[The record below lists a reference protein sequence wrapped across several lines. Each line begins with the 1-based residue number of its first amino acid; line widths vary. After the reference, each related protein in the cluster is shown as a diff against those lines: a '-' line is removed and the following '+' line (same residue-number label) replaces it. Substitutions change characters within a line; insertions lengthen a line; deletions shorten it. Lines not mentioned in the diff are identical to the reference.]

1 MWVKTL
7 KTLPLFGLMLLSFA
21 TGVFAGDYDCETDN
35 PKVPICDY
43 KAVGTTVPTGLC
55 ELKDNSST
63 DCKTNAKPGVT
74 FYIIAPDAGSDSL
87 LFKVH
92 STGDVITADKAPVS
106 DASGTVRIDLKGL
119 YPKYNVVLG
128 VLTSDNKTT
137 LARVMNFYAPELKYC
152 ADADCKT
159 PIDGN
164 WNAQLKVGEKKQIFV
179 QAIFPIGPDKGKA
192 DATLKGEAARFYIT
206 TKPGDES
213 LEFFNES
220 GTPLDYVYADVQ
232 ETIAVGYLDSL
243 NEGKTSFWI
252 SAKKAV
258 SGVDFSTNSIV
269 DIQANGDVDF
279 LSKAPFPGKLD
290 FVNEGLPSL
299 DSAFIFDADGDGVGD
314 SVSAYFNGKLQQI
327 VFSNYKFNWPNDGDY
342 KGFNSNYVDPNDN
355 KGVAE
360 FSGVQSSL
368 PDSIGKGSIMVDVK
382 SEASGVQ
389 TTLDVKLVDR
399 IGPVIMQATLIKTKA
414 TEGKALDTLILH
426 FNKAVDES
434 WTEGAGFVLN
444 KNPFSMKA
452 IEKEG
457 EVWTFVIPVGSA
469 SIGDNIGIAT
479 TCAEGKCPDGLVKAA
494 DGNKTGKN
502 NPALITDSGLNY
514 VDNENNG
521 FYDRDGD
528 GRMDSA
534 TVAFENA
541 ITEKDL
547 EGMEITLYWTD
558 NAGQVVEITPD
569 LADRKVVNL
578 SENGKIV
585 EIKVDAV
592 KYDIKQMLTSVDTAG
607 LADSLKYGYAKV
619 SKKIQI
625 DGKDST
631 VVENYS
637 MNDRMSPVV
646 VKTFLQPE
654 SFQRME
660 ADVLTINFSEPINR
674 ESVTSADLADC
685 FSFYVDGN
693 WVNLSFNSV
702 EWNEDGRSVKVH
714 LETGVKLS
722 KRLNPSDS
730 IRFDNTAIELV
741 DMNGNGI
748 SGKAPEIVVEGNPRV
763 LMETTPMATLKQME
777 DLPEDVAVSPEFY
790 RSAKEVEQGLGVLMD
805 ISFATALDKDST
817 GATIMNLEEVG
828 LKWELNVYTSLGAYV
843 AGDKGT
849 VRCNDEAFNGN
860 CFENARMLYLRWNMR
875 ADDGRKA
882 GVGVYIAQF
891 KVKVFGASGTGTNG
905 EAFKV
910 ERLYKW
916 GLRAGK
922 N

>member
-21 TGVFAGDYDCETDN
+21 TGVFADDFHCTEDN
-35 PKVPICDY
+35 PPPYCSFHVIGSS
-43 KAVGTTVPTGLC
+43 VGTGLC
-55 ELKDNSST
+55 ELRAGMEGQACSATS
-63 DCKTNAKPGVT
+63 AQPGAEFQV
-74 FYIIAPDAGSDSL
+74 IAPDAGSDSL
-87 LFKVH
+87 VFLLYESGDTIKTDGAKVSNA
-92 STGDVITADKAPVS
+92 STGI
-106 DASGTVRIDLKGL
+106 VRVNVQGL
-119 YPKYNVVLG
+119 YPKYNVALG
-128 VLTSDNKTT
+128 VQPSAGPGSI
-137 LARVMNFYAPELKYC
+137 ARVLNFYAPEIRFC
-152 ADADCKT
+152 ADEDCKAI
-159 PIDGN
+159 IDGD
-164 WNAQLKVGEKKQIFV
+164 WKSQLEVGETVRIYV
-179 QAIFPIGPDKGKA
+179 RAIIPLGKA
-192 DATLKGEAARFYIT
+192 KGRIDSTLVGDAARYIIT
-206 TKPGDES
+206 TNPGDEN
-213 LEFFNES
+213 LEFLEEA
-220 GTPLDYVYADVQ
+220 GVPMQKDPAGL
-232 ETIAVGYLDSL
+232 GYLGYMTA
-243 NEGKTSFWI
+243 GKGSFLI
-252 SAKKAV
+252 TAKKAV
-258 SGVDFSTNSIV
+258 TNVDFSVNYPKPSVAT
-269 DIQANGDVDF
+269 GDKPFVVE
-279 LSKAPFPGKLD
+279 SPFPGSLD
-290 FVNEGLPSL
+290 FTNKGLPSL
-299 DSAFIFDADGDGVGD
+299 DEAFIYDANGDGIGD
-314 SVSAYFNGKLQQI
+314 SLSIHFSGNLQDI
-327 VFSNYKFNWPNDGDY
+327 VFSNYQFNWPDDGKY
-342 KGFNSNYVDPNDN
+342 KNLTSDYVDPSGN
-355 KGVAE
+355 KGVAQ

-368 PDSIGKGSIMVDVK
+368 PEKVGAGSVKVDVESK
-382 SEASGVQ
+382 ASGAKAN
-389 TTLDVKLVDR
+389 LDVKLVDR
-399 IGPVIMQATLIKTKA
+399 IGPVIMTATLIKTKV
-414 TEGKALDTLILH
+414 TEGTALDTLILH

-444 KNPFSMKA
+444 SDPFSMKA

-457 EVWTFVIPVGSA
+457 EVWTFVIPAGSA
-469 SIGDNIGIAT
+469 SIGDQIQIAT

-521 FYDRDGD
+521 FYDKDGD

-534 TVAFENA
+534 TVAFENP
-541 ITEKDL
+541 ITKADLKD
-547 EGMEITLYWTD
+547 MSITLYWTD
-558 NAGQVVEITPD
+558 NSGRLVEIVPD
-569 LADRKVVNL
+569 LTNTKVVNL
-578 SENGKIV
+578 SEDGKIV
-585 EIKVDAV
+585 EIKVDAA
-592 KYDIKQMLTSVDTAG
+592 KYDIKRMLTSVDTVG
-607 LADSLKYGYAKV
+607 MADSLKYGYAKV

-631 VVENYS
+631 VTENYS

-646 VKTFLQPE
+646 AKTFLQPE

-660 ADVLTINFSEPINR
+660 ADILTISFSEPINR
-674 ESVTSADLADC
+674 ESVSAAELADC

-714 LETGVKLS
+714 LETGVKLA

-763 LMETTPMATLKQME
+763 LMETTPMATLKQAE
-777 DLPEDVAVSPEFY
+777 DLPDDIAVSPEFY

-805 ISFATALDKDST
+805 ISFATALDKDSAT
-817 GATIMNLEEVG
+817 GGSTMNLENVG

-891 KVKVFGASGTGTNG
+891 KVKVFGASGAGTKG

-922 N
+922 D